1 MNRFI
6 KGFMR
11 TACAAAFVAAIGV
24 ALPCRAQNGPFGV
37 KSGIVESTLT
47 GLNQGQQTMV
57 LYFDN
62 FGSTQA
68 TYTTN
73 TIDLGTEKMVLHTIE
88 IRLADGTVYAV
99 NLDSMTGTSMKN
111 SPLVTNLLNSPMPT
125 DLQSQMNT
133 TPLADRAFLGK
144 TCSGVQA
151 NVSGVVTKAWTWKG
165 LTLYSEA
172 AVPGGTT
179 IVLQATKLTVNVQIS
194 GDKFTVPPGVT
205 MVALN

>member
-1 MNRFI
+1 MTR
-6 KGFMR
+6 
-11 TACAAAFVAAIGV
+11 AAALIAALAF
-24 ALPCRAQNGPFGV
+24 ALPCRAQQGPFGV

-47 GLNQGQQTMV
+47 GLGQGQQTMV

-88 IRLADGTVYAV
+88 IRLSDGTVYAV

-111 SPLVTNLLNSPMPT
+111 SPLVTNLLNNPMPS
-125 DLQSQMNT
+125 DVQGQMSST
-133 TPLADRAFLGK
+133 ALPDRVFLGK
-144 TCSGVQA
+144 TCSGIQA
-151 NVSGVVTKAWTWKG
+151 NASGVVTKAWTWKG

-179 IVLQATKLTVNVQIS
+179 IVLQATNVTVNVQIS
-194 GDKFTVPPGVT
+194 ADKFKVPPGVT